1 MMMTV
6 QELIDQLQ
14 EGIKDD
20 LTKPDDMIL
29 ICSFDE
35 DGEYYHTNNIDFDFT
50 PDRGICE
57 INVRP
62 EPEFIWRCVPN
73 VNYYLE
79 IEADD
84 EDEALMKF
92 ESLIGDY
99 QSDLYYQLF
108 DLGFME
114 LSCNWNFAEED
125 EGFFRCYPCMDLSI
139 DIKADTEEEALKK
152 MRDLIKPFMD
162 SFRKRLIDLDFQK
175 IDYPEG
181 FCTDSWKE
189 GED

>member
-35 DGEYYHTNNIDFDFT
+35 VGEYYHTNNIDFDFT

-62 EPEFIWRCVPN
+62 EPEFIW
-73 VNYYLE
+73 
-79 IEADD
+79 
-84 EDEALMKF
+84 
-92 ESLIGDY
+92 
-99 QSDLYYQLF
+99 
-108 DLGFME
+108 
-114 LSCNWNFAEED
+114 
-125 EGFFRCYPCMDLSI
+125 
-139 DIKADTEEEALKK
+139 KK
-152 MRDLIKPFMD
+152 
-162 SFRKRLIDLDFQK
+162 
-175 IDYPEG
+175 
-181 FCTDSWKE
+181 